1 MFVGVGVAV
10 GASVGVG
17 VGIGVGV
24 AVGVTKGVGLPAFL
38 AGVVLS
44 GVGVA
49 LGVPVGVG
57 VGVGVGAGSAGAV
70 VAFAGGVVTI
80 AGGVVAIAGG
90 VVAAVGV
97 SDGSALAVVAA
108 GDALA
113 GGAPSP
119 ADAVWPRLATN
130 ARAAAPISA
139 PAIRPLV
146 TGCSYAMRSRTASSA
161 RAVAR
166 APAAKSHSPDARSPT

>member
-97 SDGSALAVVAA
+97 SDGSGLAVAA

>member
-49 LGVPVGVG
+49 LGVRVGVG
-57 VGVGVGAGSAGAV
+57 VGVVVGAGSAGAV
-70 VAFAGGVVTI
+70 VAFAGGVVT
-80 AGGVVAIAGG
+80 IAGG